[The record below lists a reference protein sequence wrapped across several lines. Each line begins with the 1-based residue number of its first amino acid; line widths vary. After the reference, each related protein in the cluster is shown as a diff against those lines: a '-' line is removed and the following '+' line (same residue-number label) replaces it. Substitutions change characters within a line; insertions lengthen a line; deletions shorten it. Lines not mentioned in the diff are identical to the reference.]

1 MTTLTRTTFRQI
13 LRATREQAALSAWQR
28 ACIAS
33 NLRHLAA
40 SRGDRRSARRLSW
53 MKQEAIR
60 LVASL
65 LPNQLKITVDSE
77 HHVGLVSVRLKG
89 HGRLHLPANSSIG
102 YRQDAGG
109 GRLAAGALRSGGRPM
124 YVAHDDFRTR

>member
-1 MTTLTRTTFRQI
+1 MSFRQI
-13 LRATREQAALSAWQR
+13 LQATREPTAVTAWQR
-28 ACIAS
+28 ARIAS

-65 LPNQLKITVDSE
+65 LPGELKITVDSDN
-77 HHVGLVSVRLKG
+77 HVGLVSVRLTG

-102 YRQDAGG
+102 YMAPPIDAGKTQESNDRLP
-109 GRLAAGALRSGGRPM
+109 GRCGRAGVR
-124 YVAHDDFRTR
+124 RT